1 MLGRSKSIYDYV
13 GAGFAYPV
21 KVDVRGNIQLSSKE
35 ANIEESIN
43 IILRTD
49 LGERVYRTDFGSR
62 LSELTFEPV
71 NAETLL
77 KTRLYAEEA
86 LAKWE
91 PRINLKQ
98 VNAQPNREKNFIEIE
113 VVYQIKNDPDIYS
126 MVYPFYLQNDKQQD

>member
-1 MLGRSKSIYDYV
+1 MLGRSKSIYDHV
-13 GAGFAYPV
+13 GSGFAYPV

-49 LGERVYRTDFGSR
+49 LGERVHRTDFGSR

-113 VVYQIKNDPDIYS
+113 VVYQIKNEPDIYS